1 MQVHTADTDVLVVLI
16 GVFLKL
22 LLPQTKGDIWVAID
36 VGRNYRLYSIINILC
51 TNLCTRI
58 KVTRTTNASCD
69 FWMRHW
75 MAFGEVTDTFV
86 YLASHP
92 FEPLDSKCRKI
103 EWLIVLV
110 YEHFTFKQ
118 SDKEGT
124 VLSKK
129 RHNGKDSTDVECPAT
144 THEEGGVPSFY
155 RGYEYRSTADNSL
168 ASRLWL

>member
-1 MQVHTADTDVLVVLI
+1 MHVHTADTDVLVVLI

-22 LLPQTKGDIWVAID
+22 LLPQAKGDIWVAFD
-36 VGRNYRLYSIINILC
+36 VGPNYRLYSIINILC
-51 TNLCTRI
+51 TNLCTRM
-58 KVTRTTNASCD
+58 KVTRTTNASRD

-92 FEPLDSKCRKI
+92 FEPLDYKCHRV

-110 YEHFTFKQ
+110 YENFTFKQ
-118 SDKEGT
+118 SDKEVT

-129 RHNGKDSTDVECPAT
+129 RHNGKDSTDEECPAT
-144 THEEGGVPSFY
+144 TKEEGGVPSFY
-155 RGYEYRSTADNSL
+155 LGYEYRSTADDSF
-168 ASRLWL
+168 ASQLWL